1 MSERTD
7 KINLFTEEA
16 KKKVIEY
23 ARPKRIVASLQF
35 IACLTLALGVNM
47 VSFEFDFS
55 AFYTPK
61 FYVSTVCTTI
71 GYILIF
77 KAAINFLFPKTETR
91 DVVINAKNE
100 YSIENGKKQLD
111 FKDYLDE
118 LNEKNK
124 IQIYVASVQHKIY
137 KLEKKAIK
145 SRKDKVK
152 SKCHKKIDILK
163 ELITTEYI
171 EKNLNTI
178 SVKQRIIYVDD
189 FTEAK
194 DMTVEGL
201 MPSSTYNAELN
212 KRSFKSVYLFVLASA
227 LLSVGIFTQNQ
238 TTVNLVVS
246 TIATIISCI
255 FRVASAVMQADE
267 IYDKTITKSF
277 IDRTRILKEYQAW
290 RSSNP
295 DIQNQKYNEELK
307 AIKEEYDRK
316 LELGIKNALTTYI
329 EQTKPEA

>member
-1 MSERTD
+1 MARTKGLENSD
-7 KINLFTEEA
+7 PFYFSLFDIINT
-16 KKKVIEY
+16 
-23 ARPKRIVASLQF
+23 
-35 IACLTLALGVNM
+35 
-47 VSFEFDFS
+47 
-55 AFYTPK
+55 
-61 FYVSTVCTTI
+61 
-71 GYILIF
+71 
-77 KAAINFLFPKTETR
+77 
-91 DVVINAKNE
+91 
-100 YSIENGKKQLD
+100 
-111 FKDYLDE
+111 
-118 LNEKNK
+118 
-124 IQIYVASVQHKIY
+124 
-137 KLEKKAIK
+137 
-145 SRKDKVK
+145 
-152 SKCHKKIDILK
+152 
-163 ELITTEYI
+163 
-171 EKNLNTI
+171 
-178 SVKQRIIYVDD
+178 
-189 FTEAK
+189 
-194 DMTVEGL
+194 DMG
-201 MPSSTYNAELN
+201 
-212 KRSFKSVYLFVLASA
+212 SFKSVYLFVLASA